1 MAATTL
7 IHEHD
12 EKACGVA
19 EGNDPVVHHEINVQA
34 YNKAYYLED
43 GLYPNWFTLVKTIR
57 APEEEKK
64 RFVKQQDAYMKDLKW
79 TFGVLQSWWA
89 IVPARTWSIGTM
101 WEVITA
107 CVIMHTMI
115 VENERDEGLLN
126 QG

>member
-1 MAATTL
+1 
-7 IHEHD
+7 
-12 EKACGVA
+12 
-19 EGNDPVVHHEINVQA
+19 
-34 YNKAYYLED
+34 
-43 GLYPNWFTLVKTIR
+43 VKTIR

-89 IVPARTWSIGTM
+89 IVPARTWSVGTM

-107 CVIMHTMI
+107 CVYMHTII